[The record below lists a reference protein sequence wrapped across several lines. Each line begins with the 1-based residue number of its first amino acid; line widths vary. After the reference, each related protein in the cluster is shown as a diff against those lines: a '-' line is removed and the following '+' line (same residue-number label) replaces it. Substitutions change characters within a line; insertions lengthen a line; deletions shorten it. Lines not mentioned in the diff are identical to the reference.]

1 MPRISLLGGAY
12 QDGSLI
18 AAAQRC
24 INLFPEDIPR
34 ETKEGVEAV
43 HRLRPGFRFLS
54 APPALGRGRG
64 VFTANNGDV
73 YAVVDQQVF
82 YVNPDFVHVPVGAL
96 IGTAATPVS
105 FADNNQDIVL
115 VDGSPQGYD
124 INMTTRAMTQIAD
137 PNFQGADRVD
147 YLDSFFTFNEPNSP
161 NWYISLSNVVAFN
174 ALDFGSKTA
183 WPDNIVAQITIER
196 EEWLL
201 GSRKGEVWFNASA
214 PGFPFQGAPGVIIE
228 FGCCAK
234 YSVAKQDVKIYWL
247 SQSPEGNRMVMCS
260 EGHGAKRISTHAIET
275 EFKKYPRVDD
285 AIGGTYQIEGH
296 GFYALHF
303 PTADRSWFYD
313 EATKQWHEQ
322 RYCDTNGNLHRS
334 RAAFYAFGY
343 DTNIAQD
350 WATGTLYAIDLNTY
364 TDQLVSTAGGQ
375 IGSPI
380 CWVRSLPHMPGDK
393 FERIT
398 YNWLIA
404 DVEVGTGLGTSNKI
418 ISGGSPFSS
427 GFSSGFGPF
436 GLPVE
441 PPLISLRYS
450 DDRGATW
457 GNYILQ
463 NLGAQG
469 EYNTTVTYWN
479 LGMSRDKILE
489 LSGSTSQR
497 FSLLG
502 VYLPDLE
509 YHES

>member
-1 MPRISLLGGAY
+1 MSRISLLGGAY

-34 ETKEGVEAV
+34 DTKEGVEAV
-43 HRLRPGFRFLS
+43 HRLRPGHRFLS
-54 APPALGRGRG
+54 NPPLLGRGRG
-64 VFTANNGDV
+64 VYAATNGDL
-73 YAVVDQQVF
+73 YAVVDQQVYF
-82 YVNPDFVHVPVGAL
+82 VNSDFSFGASL
-96 IGTAATPVS
+96 GQLVLDVETPTS
-105 FADNNQDIVL
+105 MADNGQHLLL

-124 INMTTRAMTQIAD
+124 ITLSSRTMVQTGD

-147 YLDSFFTFNEPNSP
+147 YLDTFFTLNEPNSP
-161 NWYISLSNVVAFN
+161 NWYTSLSNQVAFN

-183 WPDNIVAQITIER
+183 WPDNIVTQITIER

-201 GSRKGEVWFNASA
+201 GSRKSEVWFNAGTPGFSFQAA
-214 PGFPFQGAPGVIIE
+214 PGLIIE
-228 FGCCAK
+228 YGCCAK
-234 YSVAKQDVKIYWL
+234 YSVAKQDVRIYWL
-247 SQSPEGNRMVMCS
+247 SQSPEGNRMVMAS
-260 EGHGAKRISTHAIET
+260 DGHGAKRISTHAIET

-285 AIGGTYQIEGH
+285 AIGGTFQIEGH
-296 GFYALHF
+296 GFYGLHF
-303 PTADRSWFYD
+303 PTADRSWFFD

-322 RYCDTNGNLHRS
+322 RYCDPNGNFHRS
-334 RAAFYAFGY
+334 RSAFYAFAY
-343 DTNIAQD
+343 DTNIGQD
-350 WATGTLYAIDLNTY
+350 WATGALYAIDLNTY
-364 TDQLVSTAGGQ
+364 TDQTSASVST
-375 IGSPI
+375 PL

-404 DVEVGTGLGTSNKI
+404 DVEVGTGIGTSNPQ
-418 ISGGSPFSS
+418 GNPWSP
-427 GFSSGFGPF
+427 GFSPAFGSGVAF
-436 GLPVE
+436 VE

-450 DDRGATW
+450 DDRGASF
-457 GNYILQ
+457 GNYIQQ
-463 NLGAQG
+463 NLGLQG

-489 LSGSTSQR
+489 LSGSTSQK